1 MLLSLLEAARKL
13 GVEVREAEVR
23 AGRRMHT
30 DLKTGVTRASHFF
43 LDLYLDADIQEEQRQ
58 QIEELTR
65 QGCASRATFLN
76 PPEISERV
84 HIGRPEPRE

>member
-13 GVEVREAEVR
+13 NVEVQSAEVR

-30 DLKTGVTRASHFF
+30 DLKTGVARASHFF
-43 LDLYLDADIQEEQRQ
+43 LDLYVDADVDESRREQL
-58 QIEELTR
+58 EELTR

-76 PPEISERV
+76 PPEITERV
-84 HIGRPEPRE
+84 HLGPPPES